1 MSQQA
6 YVTWLLGGGAA
17 EEAEAREKGKEAE
30 AAGGGGGGGG
40 GGGDRA
46 SGGKAYTERSTL
58 SPDTSYMAEAGA
70 WSVVQACLDEYHQ
83 RRSVAVATG
92 SGNAD
97 GGSAATAGST
107 EMIPRAVGLLPEAGP
122 ALLSAYEARGSS

>member
-30 AAGGGGGGGG
+30 AAGG

-83 RRSVAVATG
+83 RRSVAVTTG

-97 GGSAATAGST
+97 GGLAAAAGSRET
-107 EMIPRAVGLLPEAGP
+107 LPRAVGLLPEAGP

>member
-17 EEAEAREKGKEAE
+17 EEAEVREKGNEAE
-30 AAGGGGGGGG
+30 AGG

-46 SGGKAYTERSTL
+46 NGGKSYTERSTL
-58 SPDTSYMAEAGA
+58 SPDTSYLTEAGA

-83 RRSVAVATG
+83 RRSVAAPTG
-92 SGNAD
+92 SGSAD
-97 GGSAATAGST
+97 GGSAVGST
-107 EMIPRAVGLLPEAGP
+107 EVLPRAVGLLPEAGP
-122 ALLSAYEARGSS
+122 ALLSGYEARGSS

>member
-1 MSQQA
+1 SPRR

-30 AAGGGGGGGG
+30 AAGG

-70 WSVVQACLDEYHQ
+70 WCVVQACLDEYHQ

-97 GGSAATAGST
+97 GGSTAAGST
-107 EMIPRAVGLLPEAGP
+107 QMLPRAVGLLPEAGP